1 MRNEIHVRKNLS
13 LFVKAVVTVSL
24 VYWLVSRVD
33 GEAVGNILAKA
44 NIAYVLFS
52 LVTLSAV
59 FSIGCL
65 RWWILIGHLGLSI
78 PFRQAFSSYYL
89 GLFFNNFLPTGIGGD
104 VARTVHL
111 NLSGHS
117 AKSLISSALAD
128 RAIGLV
134 VMLLMGG
141 ISVLLSPELRMED
154 DQRYYLIALI
164 ALGILSGSL
173 LFWFSDRFPIEA
185 LSRRYQHTRIRKAI
199 VEVVHLCLTYRS
211 AIRLV
216 ISAMLLSVVVQ
227 SIVILTYYLL
237 GSSIGIALSLTTF
250 FAFVSIVQLATS
262 LPLSIGGLGIR
273 EGAMVALLT
282 SVGIDMQQSVAL
294 TLLFLLVLWL
304 CTLPGALVVL
314 LGRRKRITATGKTV

>member
-1 MRNEIHVRKNLS
+1 MRNKIHARKTLS
-13 LFVKAVVTVSL
+13 LLVKTVVTISL

-33 GEAVGNILAKA
+33 GEAVGNILTRA
-44 NIAYVLFS
+44 NFTYILLS
-52 LVTLSAV
+52 LATLSAV

-164 ALGILSGSL
+164 VLGILSGSL

-185 LSRRYQHTRIRKAI
+185 LSRRYRHTRIRKAI

-216 ISAMLLSVVVQ
+216 ISAMMLSALAQ
-227 SIVILTYYLL
+227 SLVILTYYLL
-237 GSSIGIALSLTTF
+237 GSSIGIKLSLTTF
-250 FAFVSIVQLATS
+250 FALVSIVQLATS
-262 LPLSIGGLGIR
+262 LPVSIGGLGIR
-273 EGAMVALLT
+273 EGTLVTLLV
-282 SVGIDMQQSVAL
+282 SVGIDMQPAAAL
-294 TLLFLLVLWL
+294 SLLFLLTLWF
-304 CTLPGALVVL
+304 CSLPGAV
-314 LGRRKRITATGKTV
+314 ITFLDRGGLRSRAERN